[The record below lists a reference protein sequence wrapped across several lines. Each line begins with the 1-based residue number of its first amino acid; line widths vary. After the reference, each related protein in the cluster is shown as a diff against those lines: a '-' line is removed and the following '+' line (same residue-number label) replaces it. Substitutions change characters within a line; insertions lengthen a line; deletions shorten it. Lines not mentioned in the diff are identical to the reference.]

1 MPNMC
6 IGVKNPSGLV
16 KLEGLTYGNCIQ
28 TYPHFFANESGNW
41 QASYTPALSSSSF
54 GIEAY
59 AQGRNDPQR
68 L

>member
-16 KLEGLTYGNCIQ
+16 KLEGFTYGNCIQ

-59 AQGRNDPQR
+59 AQGRNDPER